1 MPPHCWQAGPR
12 SRPIRRAGTTGG
24 VLVIADVGACADDW
38 DSPPT
43 PAGGAGCVVPG
54 AEPVGAFVTEAAE
67 EPPFEGREPPPPA
80 PTARSSPDF
89 LARTAGVRIPSS
101 SCVSVSRKRDASQR
115 MM

>member
-24 VLVIADVGACADDW
+24 VLVIAEVGAWADDW

-54 AEPVGAFVTEAAE
+54 ALPVGGLVDAAE
-67 EPPFEGREPPPPA
+67 APPLAGREPPPSA
-80 PTARSSPDF
+80 PIATSSPDF
-89 LARTAGVRIPSS
+89 LARTAGVRMPSS
-101 SCVSVSRKRDASQR
+101 SCVSASRKRDASQR